1 MTPSA
6 TCEKIYLFFFQSF
19 YGGEKVGIN
28 PKVNNMQPGYSAAKY
43 ELLLVSDSG
52 IKSKYTTR
60 NLNSGHK

>member
-1 MTPSA
+1 M
-6 TCEKIYLFFFQSF
+6 
-19 YGGEKVGIN
+19 GIN

-60 NLNSGHK
+60 NLNSGHKI